1 MAAGRIEI
9 AALLAR
15 EYPFQNYSRE
25 QLLAIADR
33 FSPETH
39 PDGAV
44 IASSKQPLK
53 RFVMVFSGKVELQI
67 TAPGGK
73 ILRKLLN
80 PGDYFGEDWLFLGHS
95 SLASARI
102 VGETVLLVL
111 DANQF
116 SALLAEY
123 PELKTTLQNILN
135 SRRMARSNR
144 FNWVQ
149 PDEVVFLITR
159 RHWIFLIRGLL
170 IPIMLLVISLPLIA
184 VAVTQGSENPVGV
197 ILLCMSLGLGIIG
210 LGGFIWAWLDWG
222 NDYFVV
228 TSQRVVFLEKIILF
242 YDSRDEAPLYT
253 ILAVDIFSTFLGQ
266 LFGYGNVSARTFTGM
281 ISMNQTSQPYLLAA
295 YIDGLRRRAEEEFRQ
310 REEAKIQEILAAA
323 LRKRQSQAP
332 EELIPSLAGERPVP
346 KPKKKKKTARQPQSL
361 RARLDNFLK
370 LRFEQGGTVTYRKS
384 IPILLW
390 KTGLPLLSVSLLFLI
405 FFVQVIFDPLGLPVP
420 LFLILWLVM
429 FAVFGFWLW
438 YQYTDWKNDIYRITE
453 SQIFDIEKKPIGPE
467 MKKSADIED
476 ILTITHRRTFL
487 GILLN
492 FGNVFI
498 TVGNTEFIFLDV
510 YNPDRVHQE
519 IANKQEALRQRK
531 RLIQEARERER
542 MVNWLVAYNK
552 EAKKLE

>member
-15 EYPFQNYSRE
+15 EYPFQNFTRE
-25 QLLAIADR
+25 QLLDLADR
-33 FSPETH
+33 FSVENYSA
-39 PDGAV
+39 GASIV
-44 IASSKQPLK
+44 SGNQPLN
-53 RFVMVFSGKVELQI
+53 RFLIVYSGKVELKI
-67 TAPGGK
+67 GVPGGK
-73 ILRKLLN
+73 TLRKMLN
-80 PGDYFGEDWLFLGHS
+80 PGDYFGEDKLLLGRS
-95 SLASARI
+95 SVESARAE
-102 VGETVLLVL
+102 GEIVLLAL
-111 DANQF
+111 DTKKF
-116 SALLAEY
+116 TGLLTEY
-123 PELKTTLQNILN
+123 PELKTTLQTILQ

-144 FNWVQ
+144 FFWVQ
-149 PDEVVFLITR
+149 PDEVVFLVSR

-170 IPIMLLVISLPLIA
+170 LPIVLLVFSLPLIA
-184 VAVTQGSENPVGV
+184 AAITQAGENAVGV
-197 ILLCMSLGLGIIG
+197 ILSCLSFGLAVAGVG
-210 LGGFIWAWLDWG
+210 SFIWAWLDWG

-253 ILAVDIFSTFLGQ
+253 ILAVDVFSSFFGQ
-266 LFGYGNVSARTFTGM
+266 IFGYGDVSARTFTGM
-281 ISMNQTSQPYLLAA
+281 ISMKQTSQPYLLSAF
-295 YIDGLRRRAEEEFRQ
+295 IDGLRRRAEEEYRQ

-323 LRKRQSQAP
+323 LRKRQSQVP
-332 EELIPSLAGERPVP
+332 EELIPSLAGERPGP
-346 KPKKKKKTARQPQSL
+346 KPKKKKKTVRQPQSL

-370 LRFEQGGTVTYRKS
+370 LRFEQGGSVTYRKS

-390 KTGLPLLSVSLLFLI
+390 KTGLPLLSVSLLLVI
-405 FFVQVIFDPLGLPVP
+405 FIAQLIFDPLSLPIP
-420 LFLILWLVM
+420 LFLLLWLVL
-429 FAVFGFWLW
+429 FAICGFWLW

-519 IANKQEALRQRK
+519 IANKQELLRQRK

>member
-15 EYPFQNYSRE
+15 EYPFQNYTRE
-25 QLLAIADR
+25 QLLSIADR
-33 FSPETH
+33 FNPETY
-39 PDGAV
+39 PDGSA

-67 TAPGGK
+67 NIPRGK
-73 ILRKLLN
+73 VLQKLLN
-80 PGDYFGEDWLFLGHS
+80 PGDYFGEDWLLLGHS
-95 SLASARI
+95 NVASARA
-102 VGETVLLVL
+102 VGETVLLAL
-111 DANQF
+111 DAKQF

-123 PELKTTLQNILN
+123 PELKSTLQIILN

-144 FNWVQ
+144 FFWVL
-149 PDEVVFLITR
+149 PDEMVFLITR

-170 IPIMLLVISLPLIA
+170 IPIVLLVIALPLLALAI
-184 VAVTQGSENPVGV
+184 TQGGNNPVG
-197 ILLCMSLGLGIIG
+197 ITLLCFSVGLGIVG
-210 LGGFIWAWLDWG
+210 LGGFIWSWLDWG

-253 ILAVDIFSTFLGQ
+253 ILAVDVFSTFFGQ
-266 LFGYGNVSARTFTGM
+266 LLGYGDVSARTFTGM
-281 ISMNQTSQPYLLAA
+281 ISMKQTSQPYLLSA
-295 YIDGLRRRAEEEFRQ
+295 YIDGLRRRAEEEYRQ

-332 EELIPSLAGERPVP
+332 EELIPSLAGERPGP
-346 KPKKKKKTARQPQSL
+346 KPRKKKRTARQPQSL
-361 RARLDNFLK
+361 RSRLDNFLR
-370 LRFEQGGTVTYRKS
+370 LRFEQGSTVTYRKS

-390 KTGLPLLSVSLLFLI
+390 KTGLPLLSVFAWLLI
-405 FFVQVIFDPLGLPVP
+405 FSVQLIFDPLGLSFA
-420 LFLILWLVM
+420 LFLIFWLGL

-453 SQIFDIEKKPIGPE
+453 FQIFDIEKKPIGPE

-492 FGNVFI
+492 FGNVYI

-531 RLIQEARERER
+531 RLIQEAREQER